1 VRRRDFILAS
11 WATITWP
18 LSARAQDPGRTYR
31 LGFLISLF
39 DLSRPMRWPLFFGQ
53 LAQHGFKEGKNLTYE
68 FRAFAPHPERMSEY
82 AVELVKDRVD
92 LILTGGPPTRAVQEA
107 TKTIPILALDID
119 LVGSG
124 FVNSMARP
132 DGKYNRR
139 QLPLDRT

>member
-1 VRRRDFILAS
+1 MA
-11 WATITWP
+11 A
-18 LSARAQDPGRTYR
+18 
-31 LGFLISLF
+31 
-39 DLSRPMRWPLFFGQ
+39 FFGQ